1 MNFAINHEISASR
14 EAVIAAMI
22 NHSYY
27 EFLGSQVSNIH
38 APELLVVT
46 EEGNLVTMEVR
57 YAFAGALSGPARMA
71 VDPTKLTWV
80 IRTELNRESGSG
92 QVTMTPDHYNG
103 LLSCSGSLL
112 LEETA
117 TGCTESLNGELNVH
131 LPLISHTAEVAI
143 VQGLRSHLK
152 DEAVAIAAFLQLPLL

>member
-1 MNFAINHEISASR
+1 
-14 EAVIAAMI
+14 
-22 NHSYY
+22 
-27 EFLGSQVSNIH
+27 
-38 APELLVVT
+38 
-46 EEGNLVTMEVR
+46 
-57 YAFAGALSGPARMA
+57 
-71 VDPTKLTWV
+71 
-80 IRTELNRESGSG
+80 
-92 QVTMTPDHYNG
+92 MTPDHYNG

-152 DEAVAIAAFLQLPLL
+152 DEAVAIAAFLQLPLP